1 MKLSAVARYF
11 DREKVYDAYTG
22 LLLFKGQMLSP
33 AEHVSGDT
41 FRRHTL
47 STADG
52 MVAPARGAVTIM
64 GDVWLIGNNNPDG
77 HNYTVMR
84 RNFTLKKSTGLMNLL
99 TPAQACLSATGTPIH
114 SYKEYYRDS
123 QNIPTEA
130 DLDTFWNIYCPQNE
144 AVSKGSFFRQ
154 NGTIFRVRNVY
165 NLPEGFNVAETD
177 QFDADALQT
186 ITVTTNGE
194 LNLVT
199 DTIPTVTVTT
209 GAVQTDIYKFYR
221 FSTEAE
227 DKQKP
232 GDRTVF
238 IPKSAITPKIL
249 STLTMLSKTWRVLAV
264 VSEQDSWALHVRMT

>member
-1 MKLSAVARYF
+1 MKISAVARYF

-99 TPAQACLSATGTPIH
+99 TPAQACLSATGTPTH